1 MPMNRMHQRLC
12 SSAEWAQG
20 VKDQLLPWALN
31 GVDLGDD
38 VLEIGPGY
46 GATTRVLID
55 RAPRLT
61 AIELDPALAR
71 DLDTELRERATIVTG
86 SGAELPFP
94 DASFSAV
101 VCFTMLHHI
110 PTRAEQDAVF
120 AEACRVLKPG
130 GVFAGSDS
138 QPSLRFRF
146 LHLGDTMTVVDPRTA
161 PARLERAGFTSVRV
175 DLAPKP
181 KRALRFAAHKPGR
194 PGRDG

>member
-12 SSAEWAQG
+12 SSAEWAKG
-20 VKDQLLPWALN
+20 VKEGLLPWALD
-31 GVDLGDD
+31 GVDLGED

-55 RAPRLT
+55 HAPRLT

-71 DLDTELRERATIVTG
+71 DLDDELRERATIVTG

-94 DASFSAV
+94 DGSFSGV

-110 PTRAEQDAVF
+110 PTKEEQDAVF

-138 QPSLRFRF
+138 QLSLRFRF
-146 LHLGDTMTVVDPRTA
+146 LHLGDTMTVVDQRTA
-161 PARLERAGFTSVRV
+161 PARLERAGFTEVRV
-175 DLAPKP
+175 ERAPKP
-181 KRALRFAAHKPGR
+181 RNSIRFAAYKPA
-194 PGRDG
+194 